1 MPMKSC
7 CDLHTHS
14 CFSDGTC
21 TPEEIIRL
29 AVTAGLSAV
38 ALTDHNTVT
47 GLPDFL
53 AAAETAD
60 ILAVPG
66 VEISTGWQGK
76 ELHIVGLFLSPRDLD
91 AVSTF
96 LEIINIRKEENNRE
110 LIRTLQSAGFSLDY
124 DAIRRNH
131 PEGSINRAVIA
142 SALLK
147 KGYVTSVKEAFQT
160 LLSET
165 HGYYIP
171 PERIDV
177 FDAIASLRSIHAVPV
192 LAHPFL
198 SLSEE
203 ELRQFLESAKSHGLL
218 AMETQYSTYSPE
230 TQALAQEIAREYGL
244 LSSGGSDFHGDN
256 KPDISLGTGKGDLS
270 VPADFATALQ
280 EVSRK

>member
-1 MPMKSC
+1 MKSC

-29 AVTAGLSAV
+29 AVAAGLSAV

-76 ELHIVGLFLSPRDLD
+76 ELHIVGLFLKPRDLD
-91 AVSTF
+91 AVSAF
-96 LEIINIRKEENNRE
+96 LEIINIRKEENNRK
-110 LIRTLQSAGFSLDY
+110 LIHTLHNAGFSLDY
-124 DAIRRNH
+124 DTIRRNH

-142 SALLK
+142 SALLE
-147 KGYVTSVKEAFQT
+147 KGYVSSVKEAFRT
-160 LLSET
+160 LLSEK

-177 FDAIASLRSIHAVPV
+177 FDAITFLRSVHAVPV

-198 SLSEE
+198 SLSEG
-203 ELRQFLESAKSHGLL
+203 ELRQFLPEAKNHGLL
-218 AMETQYSTYSPE
+218 AMETRYSTYTPE
-230 TQALAQEIAREYGL
+230 IQILALTIAREYGL

-256 KPDISLGTGKGDLS
+256 KPDIALGTGKGTLHI
-270 VPADFATALQ
+270 PAEIAETLQ
-280 EVSRK
+280 EAVRK